1 MNEKRL
7 KIFLYCRTLVNLE
20 ESFLLS
26 YFSFL
31 FAGVGAENQAEEGA
45 SQGKRDG
52 SKTGGITF
60 KKYNLKQNSG
70 SAGRLLEK
78 HGYVSGRRQS

>member
-7 KIFLYCRTLVNLE
+7 KIFLYCGTLVNLE

-26 YFSFL
+26 FFSFL
-31 FAGVGAENQAEEGA
+31 VAGVGAENQAEEGA

-52 SKTGGITF
+52 SKTGGIAF